1 MKPLLSTTGAC
12 VVALALLSA
21 ATAFAQAP
29 ATFLLRSGER
39 VRGDLF
45 DTDAKGML
53 VTVNGRSQTWNV
65 NDVAVIDF
73 TGDATNFPRREV
85 DLIGSGSLLVLT
97 NGQTIQGRFKDVGGN
112 RPKIIYFTTGGEDRN
127 FLSNNISRLYLAVP
141 PDSTIGGGGSFQPLP
156 PGQVGTGAM
165 QVQARDGWVSTGLQV
180 RQGEVVTISSNG
192 EVRLSRDEND
202 MASPA
207 GSLTGRRARGAPL
220 PNELAGCLIG
230 RIGNG
235 QPFGIGNQQTF
246 PAPGSGMLYLAV
258 NDDDRNDNAGAF
270 GVTVGLQD
278 PSRRNHR

>member
-39 VRGDLF
+39 VRGDLI

-230 RIGNG
+230 RICNG

>member
-12 VVALALLSA
+12 VVALALLGA

-39 VRGDLF
+39 VRGDLI

>member
-39 VRGDLF
+39 VRGDLI